1 MKRLISSLAFMLLL
15 VAGAAYADNLKD
27 VSDKVPVMTERL
39 AKLNASKV
47 SDAIKNQISNAQET
61 LGALKAAI
69 SAKNGSLA
77 LQKSELTDIQ
87 LTIAEAKA
95 AEMESSEQLV
105 LRRTELKKI
114 EAQFDQLLQ
123 TGGK

>member
-15 VAGAAYADNLKD
+15 VAGAACADNLKD

-47 SDAIKNQISNAQET
+47 SDATKNQISNAQET